1 MIKIPFNEII
11 AKIKERS
18 GLSEQEILSR
28 MDEKVKQLSGLI
40 SREGA
45 AHIVANE
52 LGIKLF
58 DAVSGRVQIKN
69 ILAGMRDVETVGRVQ
84 KVFPITEFSRESG
97 SGKVASFML
106 ADETGIIRVVLWN
119 EQAELALKINANDIV
134 KIKSGYV
141 RERNG
146 QLEVHINQR
155 SKVIVNPPD
164 ETVPEISMAMESQAR
179 QHSQRKKISELKEGD
194 SCELFGTIVQ
204 VFDIRFYESCP
215 ECKRRLKGGTDGFFC
230 ETHGPI
236 KEPRY
241 GFVMSIFL
249 DDGTGSIRVV
259 CFKEQAMQ
267 ILGKNE
273 EQMLKFRDFPEKF
286 DGEKTSLLGEQ
297 VVISG
302 RVSKNPGF
310 DRIEFI
316 ASQLNPRPSPDDEIA
331 ILKSEEEK

>member
-1 MIKIPFNEII
+1 MIKIPFDEII

-141 RERNG
+141 RERNR

-236 KEPRY
+236 RASSKEAVAAWNRR
-241 GFVMSIFL
+241 
-249 DDGTGSIRVV
+249 T
-259 CFKEQAMQ
+259 K
-267 ILGKNE
+267 
-273 EQMLKFRDFPEKF
+273 
-286 DGEKTSLLGEQ
+286 
-297 VVISG
+297 
-302 RVSKNPGF
+302 
-310 DRIEFI
+310 
-316 ASQLNPRPSPDDEIA
+316 
-331 ILKSEEEK
+331 